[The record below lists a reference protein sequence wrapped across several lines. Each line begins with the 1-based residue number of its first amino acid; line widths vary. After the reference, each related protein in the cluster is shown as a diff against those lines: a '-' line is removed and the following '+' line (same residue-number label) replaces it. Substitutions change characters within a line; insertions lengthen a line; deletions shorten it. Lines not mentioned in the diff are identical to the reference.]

1 MRYILVLFVCIASS
15 QLAISQSVFGKWEI
29 LKESGEVR
37 SIIEIYENDGI
48 VNGKVIEI
56 LDEEK
61 EDNLCVECEGEEKN
75 KKILGLVLL
84 KDFKKDQEKY
94 VDGTIL
100 NPDDGKIYK
109 SKIWVDEDNPNILN
123 VRGYIGFFYKTMEWR
138 RLIE

>member
-1 MRYILVLFVCIASS
+1 MKYILVLFVCIASS

-48 VNGKVIEI
+48 VNGKVVEI
-56 LDEEK
+56 LDKEK
-61 EDNLCVECEGEEKN
+61 EDNLCIECEGEEKN

-84 KDFKKDQEKY
+84 KDFKKNQEKY

-109 SKIWVDEDNPNILN
+109 SKIWVDEHNSNILN

-138 RLIE
+138 RLTE

>member
-1 MRYILVLFVCIASS
+1 MKYILILFVCLIFSN
-15 QLAISQSVFGKWEI
+15 LAIGQSVFGKWEI